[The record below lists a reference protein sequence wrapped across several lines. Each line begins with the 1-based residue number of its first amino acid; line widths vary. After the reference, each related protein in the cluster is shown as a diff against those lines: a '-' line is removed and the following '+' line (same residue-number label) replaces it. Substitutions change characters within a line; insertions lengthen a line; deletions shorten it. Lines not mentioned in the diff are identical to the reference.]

1 MFSLQ
6 DLLGQQQGGEAV
18 EQISQNVGAEPSA
31 VNSAIQAALPM
42 ILGGLANNAQTPQG
56 AESLNNALEQDNH
69 ASVLDN
75 LGGLG
80 GLIFG
85 QPSTP
90 PPPQADAGG
99 ILGHIFGNSQGQVAQ
114 QVSERSGL
122 SAGQV
127 AQILMMLAPIVM
139 GYLGRQKQQQG
150 VGADGLGGLIGGL
163 LGGQAG
169 GFSTG
174 AAAGGG
180 LLDRDGDGSSMD
192 DIASMA
198 FNYLRNRG

>member
-1 MFSLQ
+1 
-6 DLLGQQQGGEAV
+6 
-18 EQISQNVGAEPSA
+18 
-31 VNSAIQAALPM
+31 
-42 ILGGLANNAQTPQG
+42 AQTPQG

-127 AQILMMLAPIVM
+127 AQIVM

-180 LLDRDGDGSSMD
+180 ILDRDGDGSSMD

-198 FNYLRNRG
+198 FNYLRN